1 MIVLDTNVISELM
14 KPAPDPGVRR
24 WFAGLTEEPVA
35 TTAVTLAELK
45 AGIAFLPDGQ
55 RRAGL
60 FTALNRILQPGNGLP
75 ILAFDEDAADAYA
88 VLARARR
95 QAELHIDVANLMI
108 GAICTLAGATLATRN
123 VRDFDATGLTV
134 VDPWCG

>member
-14 KPAPDPGVRR
+14 KPVPDRGVRR
-24 WFAGLTEEPVA
+24 WFAGLTGEPVA

-55 RRAGL
+55 RRATL
-60 FTALNRILQPGNGLP
+60 VNALNRVIQPGTGLP

-88 VLARARR
+88 ALARARK
-95 QAELHIDVANLMI
+95 QAGLHIDVADLMI
-108 GAICTLAGATLATRN
+108 GAVCALAGATLATRN
-123 VRDFDATGLTV
+123 VRDFDATGLPV
-134 VDPWCG
+134 VDPWNG